1 MMRDVLKK
9 VLVAMLAV
17 AMISPIGTTAVKAD
31 EVTTIVLNYELKTYT
46 RQLYGP
52 DVDQIKAG
60 VDTAGLLSIGEL
72 VDNLNFVSNGTV
84 KVDRNAVMSAVK
96 NCIVAGQKNI
106 TIDMTKYTEEA
117 IKASKI
123 ANAAGN
129 TDNVQTASSAM
140 LVQAD
145 PIALNKTLNDM
156 GIDCKISEGTTK
168 FNPNLDRAVN
178 VRNAASKI
186 NGMIIQPGQMFSAD
200 LFFLP
205 RTKANGYGLG
215 DIIDGNKHVKGMGG
229 GVCQVSS
236 TLNLA
241 VLGAGIIPTERHNH
255 SQRSAYIG
263 SGLDATISAGSY
275 DYKFINTLAYPIYI
289 ATNSDGGRL
298 TISFYSNHNALGG
311 VLYKPEVVGNKTYVS
326 GYVNGTKIVSNY
338 AYSSKYK

>member
-1 MMRDVLKK
+1 MRDVLKK
-9 VLVAMLAV
+9 ALIVILAV
-17 AMISPIGTTAVKAD
+17 AMIFPAGAVCVKAD
-31 EVTTIVLNYELKTYT
+31 DVTTVVLTYELKSYT
-46 RQLYGP
+46 KQLYGP
-52 DVDQIKAG
+52 DVEQIKAG
-60 VDTAGLLSIGEL
+60 VDTAGLLSIGEQ
-72 VDNLNFVSNGTV
+72 VDNLNFVSNGSI
-84 KVDRNAVMSAVK
+84 KVDRNAVMSTVRS
-96 NCIVAGQKNI
+96 CIIAGQKNI
-106 TIDMTKYTEEA
+106 TVDMTKYTDDA
-117 IKASKI
+117 LKSAKI
-123 ANAAGN
+123 AAVSGNAGN
-129 TDNVQTASSAM
+129 AQAASAST
-140 LVQAD
+140 LPQAD
-145 PIALNKTLNDM
+145 PIALNKALNDM

-200 LFFLP
+200 LFFMP
-205 RTKANGYGLG
+205 RTRENGYGLG
-215 DIIDGNKHVKGMGG
+215 DIIDGDKHVKGMGG

-275 DYKFINTLAYPIYI
+275 DYKFINTLSYPIYI

-298 TISFYSNHNALGG
+298 TVSFYSNHAALGG
-311 VLYKPEVVGNKTYVS
+311 VLYKPEVIGNKTYVS
-326 GYVNGTKIVSNY
+326 GYANGTKIVSNY